1 MSLYLKSLENIGN
14 EAFRG
19 KVRKNEKLT
28 LEIIGSIFKSVN
40 EAQIKRFNRSLDT
53 YLKSINRILSK
64 RKVN

>member
-1 MSLYLKSLENIGN
+1 MRHLE
-14 EAFRG
+14 E
-19 KVRKNEKLT
+19 KLEKNEKLT